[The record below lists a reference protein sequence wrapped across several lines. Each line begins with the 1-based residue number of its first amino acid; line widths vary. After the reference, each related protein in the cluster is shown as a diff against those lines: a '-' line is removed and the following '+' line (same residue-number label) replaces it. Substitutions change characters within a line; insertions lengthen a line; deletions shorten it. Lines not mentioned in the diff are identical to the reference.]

1 MMRRFALTL
10 ALALLLPAR
19 AFAFTFIVTE
29 PATPLVPTS
38 VIELAQQLGYFT
50 REGVDVKL
58 ERVSGTPMAIA
69 ALSAGQGD
77 MAEISVE
84 SLLKLT
90 ARGDSRFRAVS
101 SPAKSLS
108 YVIAARDT
116 ISSLPELSEKVFG
129 IGQAGTLDDTLS
141 RTVLRHTGVD
151 PAALDMVSVGHP
163 QLRLKALRAGK
174 IDATTI
180 SYASWMTL
188 PDKTGLH
195 LLLSKDDYL
204 RAAQVVAKVNVVGT
218 DALRNKRG
226 EVVKVSAAL
235 LKLARDFAR
244 DPERWAAAMAN
255 ARPDVSRAELQGL
268 ARAYAGDWCVDGC
281 FEQPELEA
289 TAQLFYGSPSFA
301 QIRKPEVGEWTDFS
315 VLREVLNTI
324 GPARA
329 AERAER

>member
-1 MMRRFALTL
+1 MRRLALTL
-10 ALALLLPAR
+10 LLALLLPAR

-29 PATPLVPTS
+29 PSTPLVPTS
-38 VIELAQQLGYFT
+38 VIELAQQLGYFA

-90 ARGDSRFRAVS
+90 ARGDRRFRAVS

-116 ISSLPELSEKVFG
+116 IGSLAELNGKLFG
-129 IGQAGTLDDTLS
+129 IGQTGTLDDTLS
-141 RTVLRHTGVD
+141 RTVLQHSGTD
-151 PAALDMVSVGHP
+151 PAALEMVSVGHP

-195 LLLSKDDYL
+195 LLMSKDDYF
-204 RAAQVVAKVNVVGT
+204 RAAPVVAKVNVVGT
-218 DALRNKRG
+218 DALREKRE
-226 EVVKVSAAL
+226 EVVKIAAAL

-244 DPERWAAAMAN
+244 DPQRWAAAMAD
-255 ARPDVSRAELQGL
+255 ARPDVSKTELQGL
-268 ARAYAGDWCVDGC
+268 ARAYAADWCVDGC
-281 FEQPELEA
+281 FEQAELQA
-289 TAQLFYGSPSFA
+289 TAQLFYASPSFA
-301 QIRKPEVGEWTDFS
+301 KIRKPEIDEWTDFS

-329 AERAER
+329 AEHADR